1 MIRRTSDYLWG
12 RASASNKT
20 QLNPLYSGILPTNN
34 RHRPR
39 RFVTD
44 LSTRNWNERFLWGAL
59 SVWHMLEFAEVYQD

>member
-1 MIRRTSDYLWG
+1 MTRRTSDYLWG
-12 RASASNKT
+12 RARANNKT
-20 QLNPLYSGILPTNN
+20 QANFLVASFQLTN